1 MKSAL
6 LILTPLVLT
15 DKTIYSLM
23 HLHPPDAQELA
34 GSIRALTATVAT
46 LSQEVAV
53 LSRSQEMASQR
64 PN

>member
-6 LILTPLVLT
+6 LILTPLVLA

-34 GSIRALTATVAT
+34 GSIKALTATVAT